1 MFDKIIVIQLN
12 VLSKAVR
19 WFLYSSIKYI
29 ANIWSFCSLFLIF
42 KQKNHFYWLAYYSI
56 IIVTI
61 IFLQLLTRFPF
72 QGNRKKCFFFPIP
85 FYWILKLYDD
95 DSLLF
100 FLNTKTIKQI
110 VMSKIIIIYSNY
122 VIDISFIVFLNIFVL
137 LHITLFF
144 GMLRQSHKNKTLH
157 AVKYISSKQ
166 AETTNEQLS
175 EILLAKQHQR
185 MPKSSNKNTF
195 HSFFVIFLFAE
206 KSVL

>member
-1 MFDKIIVIQLN
+1 MV
-12 VLSKAVR
+12 
-19 WFLYSSIKYI
+19 FLL
-29 ANIWSFCSLFLIF
+29 SLFNFQTKKSFL
-42 KQKNHFYWLAYYSI
+42 LACLLLHYYCDYNFSAI
-56 IIVTI
+56 AHAISV
-61 IFLQLLTRFPF
+61 LGKP
-72 QGNRKKCFFFPIP
+72 KKMFFFPIP

-206 KSVL
+206 KSVLWLHTFVSNIIICII